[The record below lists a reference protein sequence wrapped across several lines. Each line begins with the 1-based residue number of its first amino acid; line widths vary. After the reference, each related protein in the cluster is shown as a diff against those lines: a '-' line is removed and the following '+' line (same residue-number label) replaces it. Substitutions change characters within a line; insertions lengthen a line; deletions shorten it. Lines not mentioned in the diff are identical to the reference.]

1 LSVSHSSEYRYINQ
15 KIITVQPMKKQKTF
29 VLIIFLALISSGLY
43 SQPAKAQ
50 SRCQTTINSI
60 VNEIESKGV
69 RRVILTKRTVTNQGN
84 LTNRKD
90 ELMLLL
96 SSYLDNTGT
105 SADQRSGWIV
115 DNMMNSLVLMKSY
128 ADRIVSNCQDIA
140 AVKFIAHGSDYIQ
153 EFAIQSNG
161 KTRLRDCINS
171 DTRLTPNWNQTYC
184 H

>member
-1 LSVSHSSEYRYINQ
+1 MRIENQDKNNFILSIF
-15 KIITVQPMKKQKTF
+15 I
-29 VLIIFLALISSGLY
+29 LIQLGFSL
-43 SQPAKAQ
+43 PVKAQ
-50 SRCQTTINSI
+50 SSCQATINSL

-171 DTRLTPNWNQTYC
+171 DTRLTPNWNEMYC
-184 H
+184 Y

>member
-1 LSVSHSSEYRYINQ
+1 
-15 KIITVQPMKKQKTF
+15 MKKQKTF

-84 LTNRKD
+84 PTNRKD

-140 AVKFIAHGSDYIQ
+140 VVIFGIDQTESGP
-153 EFAIQSNG
+153 EFAIQSDG
-161 KTRLRDCINS
+161 KTRLRDCIPSGSN
-171 DTRLTPNWNQTYC
+171 LTANWNQTYC

>member
-1 LSVSHSSEYRYINQ
+1 
-15 KIITVQPMKKQKTF
+15 MKKINF
-29 VLIIFLALISSGLY
+29 ILSIFIL
-43 SQPAKAQ
+43 SQLGFSLPLKAQ
-50 SRCQTTINSI
+50 SRCQATINSI

-69 RRVILTKRTVTNQGN
+69 RRVIVEKTTVTNRRN
-84 LTNRKD
+84 PTNRTN
-90 ELMLLL
+90 EIIFVL
-96 SSYLDNTGT
+96 SPYNESYTSLDT
-105 SADQRSGWIV
+105 RSGWIV

-171 DTRLTPNWNQTYC
+171 DTRLTPNWNEMYC
-184 H
+184 Y

>member
-1 LSVSHSSEYRYINQ
+1 
-15 KIITVQPMKKQKTF
+15 MKKINF
-29 VLIIFLALISSGLY
+29 ILSIFIL
-43 SQPAKAQ
+43 SQLGFSLPLKAQ

-84 LTNRKD
+84 PTNRKD

-161 KTRLRDCINS
+161 KTRPRDCIPSGSN
-171 DTRLTPNWNQTYC
+171 LTANWNQTYC

>member
-1 LSVSHSSEYRYINQ
+1 
-15 KIITVQPMKKQKTF
+15 MKKINF
-29 VLIIFLALISSGLY
+29 ILSIFIL
-43 SQPAKAQ
+43 SQLGFSLPLKAQ

-84 LTNRKD
+84 PTNRKD

-161 KTRLRDCINS
+161 KTRLRDCIPSGSN
-171 DTRLTPNWNQTYC
+171 LTANWNQTYC

>member
-1 LSVSHSSEYRYINQ
+1 
-15 KIITVQPMKKQKTF
+15 MKKINF
-29 VLIIFLALISSGLY
+29 ILSIFIL
-43 SQPAKAQ
+43 SQLGFSLPLKAQ

-69 RRVILTKRTVTNQGN
+69 RRVILTKRTVTNRRN
-84 LTNRKD
+84 PTNRKD
-90 ELMLLL
+90 EISFVL
-96 SSYLDNTGT
+96 SPYNESYTSLDT
-105 SADQRSGWIV
+105 RSDRIV
-115 DNMMNSLVLMKSY
+115 DNIMRSPVLMKSY

-171 DTRLTPNWNQTYC
+171 DTRLTPNWNEMYC
-184 H
+184 Y